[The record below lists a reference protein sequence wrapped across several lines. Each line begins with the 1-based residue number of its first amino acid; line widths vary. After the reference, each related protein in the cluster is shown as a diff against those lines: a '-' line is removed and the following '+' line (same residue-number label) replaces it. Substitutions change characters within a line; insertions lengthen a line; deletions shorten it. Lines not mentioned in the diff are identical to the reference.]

1 MIELIKKKLK
11 ALNHKKGNFLN
22 QAPRILEKPDLNLIV
37 QRDLAGLLEINLFYQ
52 NKKLNLYFWSQ
63 ILNYLNNQKLNENV
77 FFYSI
82 KNDIKNKNILEL
94 ITVYQILSIIGK
106 FTLALKVRKFFF
118 NKISKMNFYFN
129 SKYLKRLDRINNFS
143 QILNINKLFK
153 NKKRIKNYFIEDQK
167 LSIEDSYSK
176 FIKKKKI
183 ALFGIAS
190 KKKNINEVK
199 NFDVLVLFNHWNKFQ
214 VKKFPKIDT
223 VSYYSDWFFNTKSHL
238 IEKKLDINFILTKN
252 FDRFKKSKKS
262 KKSKKFKNYQVKTFP
277 EVQDVMFGNT
287 TLLINTVLDL
297 IKKNPSKV
305 NVFNSTLYYPLKNQ
319 LFGSTKNSGK
329 SLYDR
334 SYKKY
339 EGATYNPVPGF
350 LRHDRISEFLIL
362 RSLFHLDLI
371 SADENL
377 KYVLNLKT
385 EKFAENM
392 ESFYKK
398 FVIIEFQK
406 R

>member
-1 MIELIKKKLK
+1 MIALIKKKLK
-11 ALNHKKGNFLN
+11 ILNHKKGNFLN
-22 QAPRILEKPDLNLIV
+22 QAPRLIEKKEIKLIKQRNLTKLV
-37 QRDLAGLLEINLFYQ
+37 EINLFYQ
-52 NKKLNLYFWSQ
+52 NKKFNLYFWSQ
-63 ILNYLNNQKLNENV
+63 ILKYLDNQKLNENV

-143 QILNINKLFK
+143 QILNIKKLFK
-153 NKKRIKNYFIEDQK
+153 NKKKIKNYFIEDQK
-167 LSIEDSYSK
+167 LSIEDNYSK

-190 KKKNINEVK
+190 KKKNINEIK

-223 VSYYSDWFFNTKSHL
+223 VSYYSDVFTKSMHGKSHP
-238 IEKKLDINFILTKN
+238 IEKKLNMSFILTKN
-252 FDRFKKSKKS
+252 SNEYSKYKKYKK
-262 KKSKKFKNYQVKTFP
+262 YQVKTFSIF
-277 EVQDVMFGNT
+277 QDIMFGT
-287 TLLINTVLDL
+287 PTILIGAVLDL

-305 NVFNSTLYYPLKNQ
+305 KLFNSTLNHPLKNQ
-319 LFGSTKNSGK
+319 LFGSTKKSLK
-329 SLYDR
+329 SLYDY
-334 SYKKY
+334 SYKKHV
-339 EGATYNPVPGF
+339 GANYNPISGF
-350 LRHDRISEFLIL
+350 GIHDRISEFLIL
-362 RSLFHLDLI
+362 RSLFYLDLI
-371 SADENL
+371 NVDENL
-377 KYVLNLKT
+377 KYILNLKT

>member
-1 MIELIKKKLK
+1 MIALIKKKLK
-11 ALNHKKGNFLN
+11 ILNHKKGNFLN
-22 QAPRILEKPDLNLIV
+22 QAPRLIEKKEIKLIKQRNLTKLV
-37 QRDLAGLLEINLFYQ
+37 EINLFYQ
-52 NKKLNLYFWSQ
+52 NKKFNLYFWSQ

-118 NKISKMNFYFN
+118 NKILKMNFYFN

-183 ALFGIAS
+183 ALFGMAPI
-190 KKKNINEVK
+190 KKNINEIK
-199 NFDVLVLFNHWNKFQ
+199 NFDVLVLLSYFNKFQ
-214 VKKFPKIDT
+214 VKKLPKINI
-223 VSYYSDWFFNTKSHL
+223 VSYYSDFFFNTKSHL
-238 IEKKLDINFILTKN
+238 IKKNLDMNFILTKKLG
-252 FDRFKKSKKS
+252 RLKKI
-262 KKSKKFKNYQVKTFP
+262 KNYQVKTFSIF
-277 EVQDVMFGNT
+277 QDIMFGT
-287 TLLINTVLDL
+287 PTLLIGTVLDL

-305 NVFNSTLYYPLKNQ
+305 KLFNSTLNHPLKSQ
-319 LFGSTKNSGK
+319 LFGSTKKSEK
-329 SLYDR
+329 SLYDH
-334 SYKKY
+334 SFKKY
-339 EGATYNPVPGF
+339 VGALYSPVPGF
-350 LRHDRISEFLIL
+350 GTHDRISEFLIL
-362 RSLFHLDLI
+362 RSLFYLDLI

>member
-1 MIELIKKKLK
+1 MIALIKKKLK
-11 ALNHKKGNFLN
+11 ILNHKKGNFLN
-22 QAPRILEKPDLNLIV
+22 LAPRLIKKNEIILIKQRNLTK
-37 QRDLAGLLEINLFYQ
+37 LLEINLFYQ
-52 NKKLNLYFWSQ
+52 NKKFNLYFWSQ

-190 KKKNINEVK
+190 RKKNINEIK
-199 NFDVLVLFNHWNKFQ
+199 NFDVLVLFNLWNKFQ

-223 VSYYSDWFFNTKSHL
+223 VSYYSDFFFNTKSHL
-238 IEKKLDINFILTKN
+238 IKKNLDMNFILTKKLG
-252 FDRFKKSKKS
+252 RLKKI
-262 KKSKKFKNYQVKTFP
+262 KNYQVKTFSIF
-277 EVQDVMFGNT
+277 QDIMFGT
-287 TLLINTVLDL
+287 PSLLIGTVLDL

-305 NVFNSTLYYPLKNQ
+305 KLFNSTLNHPLKNQ
-319 LFGSTKNSGK
+319 LFGSTKKSEK
-329 SLYDR
+329 SLYDH
-334 SYKKY
+334 SFKKY
-339 EGATYNPVPGF
+339 EGALYSPVPGF
-350 LRHDRISEFLIL
+350 GTHDRISEFLIL
-362 RSLFHLDLI
+362 RSLFYLDLI